1 MTDIPAVT
9 EAVEPV
15 VRALGL
21 DLYDVEVQGSGRAKV
36 VRVLV
41 DRDGG
46 VDLDTVGEAAERISP
61 VLDGDQLAG
70 VLPGPYALEVSSPG
84 VERTLRR
91 PEHFRRAVGSTVS
104 VKAPGRRVRGEL
116 VDADDDG
123 FVVRL
128 DGGDE
133 ERIPYS
139 DTSQVRTVFEWGT
152 TKAAKK

>member
-1 MTDIPAVT
+1 MTDVAAVVD
-9 EAVEPV
+9 AVEPV
-15 VRALGL
+15 VRDLGL
-21 DLYDVEVQGSGRAKV
+21 ELYDIEVQGSGRAKV

-61 VLDGDQLAG
+61 VLDGDRLSRVLA
-70 VLPGPYALEVSSPG
+70 GPYALEVSSPG
-84 VERTLRR
+84 VERRLRR
-91 PEHFRRAVGSTVS
+91 PEHFRRAAGPTAS
-104 VKAPGRRVRGEL
+104 VQAAGRRGRGGL

-139 DTSQVRTVFEWGT
+139 DASQVRTVFEWGT